1 MTLSKSNEIKLLNKN
16 LNYCVEKF
24 QHEKQKHE
32 NFAKKNNKL
41 SLYCLILQFLSCF
54 LSVISQSFFQIVTSS
69 ILFLAISAFTFIT
82 LKNRELKNK
91 NNLSSFYKKRKI
103 IINEIFN
110 FKLKLSELS
119 DDKQKYIKKQKAFIQ
134 NKEAEEIQKI
144 FSNNLSRAKE
154 RISL

>member
-16 LNYCVEKF
+16 LNYCIEKF
-24 QHEKQKHE
+24 QQEKQKYE
-32 NFAKKNNKL
+32 DFNKKNNKL
-41 SLYCLILQFLSCF
+41 SIYCLILQFLSCF

-91 NNLSSFYKKRKI
+91 NNLNSFYKKRKI

-119 DDKQKYIKKQKAFIQ
+119 DYKQKHIKEQKAFIK
-134 NKEAEEIQKI
+134 NKEEKEIQKI
-144 FSNNLSRAKE
+144 FSNNLSRVKE